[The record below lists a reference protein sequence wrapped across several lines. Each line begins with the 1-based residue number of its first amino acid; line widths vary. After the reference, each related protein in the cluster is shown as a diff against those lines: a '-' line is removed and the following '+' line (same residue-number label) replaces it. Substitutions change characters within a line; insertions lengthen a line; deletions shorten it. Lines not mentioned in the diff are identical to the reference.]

1 MPRIIM
7 NRAFIARWTRML
19 HSTGRLSASASS
31 HHGLSSAAFIT
42 NIAESDFRHA
52 QGSVSVTPR
61 ATTSRP
67 FLMTSQYQRP
77 SPPLGI
83 MRNSTFAML
92 CCLRPEMSI
101 RVNQDTIHRAALR
114 AQKSTQ
120 AQLSAPRRNI
130 GHLIHRGGAFLAV
143 SWSHHKSQRLDRPSG
158 FLTVIVTPRGI
169 LLVVHMPNDR
179 HRNQNDGCAED

>member
-1 MPRIIM
+1 MEK
-7 NRAFIARWTRML
+7 
-19 HSTGRLSASASS
+19 GRGSREPSDVGELCYEGSASQTHGRARSS
-31 HHGLSSAAFIT
+31 FYSTSSAFCAASCAWT
-42 NIAESDFRHA
+42 HA
-52 QGSVSVTPR
+52 AGSVSVTPR
-61 ATTSRP
+61 ATTSRLS
-67 FLMTSQYQRP
+67 LMTSQYQRP
-77 SPPLGI
+77 SSPLGI

-101 RVNQDTIHRAALR
+101 RVNQDTIHCAALG

-158 FLTVIVTPRGI
+158 FLAAAALATSRRLVAVGCERGEGARDQ
-169 LLVVHMPNDR
+169 LW
-179 HRNQNDGCAED
+179 